1 MNSLSKFLAESL
13 LRELDEQVVV
23 LFPGGFKPPHGGHLE
38 LAERYADLPNVS
50 QVIVLVGPEP
60 RDGITREQSI
70 AIWQELTKSNNKI
83 LIQKTELTS
92 PLAAAYKFI
101 ETAKPGSYALAAS
114 SKGDDYKRVQ
124 QFTAGHQP
132 GGKYARE
139 GVNVVE
145 LPLDVKPLPYKGR
158 SDKAQKYAPGKSEN
172 EKGIS
177 ASVLRAD
184 LKNNDKEA
192 FATSYPNVVNKDV
205 IDRIYTIL
213 KGKLSESLNE
223 GKLRV
228 FDFDDTLVH
237 TNSKIHVIKKITGD
251 KITMNPA
258 QYAVYQPD
266 EGDIFD
272 FSEFSGPIKS
282 AKEFTKYTSIMR
294 SMLNAD
300 GADRKVVVLT
310 ARADGKSVQD
320 YLKTIGIQV
329 PVIAVGSSDPY
340 KKSEWIEDQI
350 AQGYDDVYF
359 LDDSP
364 KNIAAVN
371 TLKTKY
377 PQVKIRTQNVLQPDL
392 PAANMSELLEKGKAL
407 GLALKMKTKFK
418 DFLAKI
424 KQEGEETKQAFV
436 ALANAVKDGKQLS
449 PAEREQIGDQMKDV
463 LKTLGFTAAA
473 VLPGGTLYFIL
484 VKLLKLEKY
493 TMPSSFITEKVQLN
507 EGGGAGHL
515 AHPYEDLDL
524 TFSDIKEM
532 VKAALSGKLE
542 YAQEK
547 LDGQNLLVTY
557 KDGRV
562 RAARNKTELKNYGQ
576 ESKTIEQVAEKF
588 AGRGAIQAAFVETM
602 RDLETAINKLDA
614 TQKEVFFKN
623 GQRFLNLEILYPD
636 TQNVIPYGATLI
648 RMHHFKEYDQN
659 AKETATDNKGVELLQ
674 SAFDNVQAQAA
685 GDKTFEI
692 GVTNP
697 AKIKQDADFE
707 NQQKQ
712 FIAMADAIKQKYG
725 LGDETKVS
733 DYVKKYWTD
742 FVKNNA
748 KRYNYE
754 IPQEVL
760 DLIVNRWAFTDKTV
774 SLPNI
779 KAKIANP
786 EFLSWFE
793 KFDKGSAVEEV
804 KKRILR
810 PIEQLFLKLGVR
822 VLKNIENLT
831 AVNPNDSTKKIKQNV
846 SAAIRDI
853 QTAIDNESIAD
864 NSKATSFLRRE
875 LTRLKD
881 IGGFDAI
888 VPTEGVVFRYK
899 GKLYKLTGAFAPVN
913 QLLGYLRF

>member
-1 MNSLSKFLAESL
+1 MSSLSNFLVESL
-13 LRELDEQVVV
+13 LREIGEGTTV

-38 LAERYADLPNVS
+38 LALRYAELPGVS
-50 QVIVLVGPEP
+50 QVVILVGPEP
-60 RDGITREQSI
+60 RDGISRDQSI
-70 AIWQELTKSNNKI
+70 AIWRELTKSNNKV
-83 LIQKTELTS
+83 LIQKTEVNS
-92 PLAAAYKFI
+92 PLAAAYKYI
-101 ETAKPGSYALAAS
+101 ETAKPGTYALAAS

-124 QFTAGHQP
+124 QFVAGHAQ
-132 GGKYARE
+132 GAKYARE
-139 GVNVVE
+139 GVEVVE
-145 LPLDVKPLPYKGR
+145 LALDTKPLVYKDR
-158 SDKAQKYAPGKSEN
+158 SPKAVKYVSGKSEN
-172 EKGIS
+172 GKGIS

-184 LKNNDKEA
+184 LKNNDQEA
-192 FATSYPNVVNKDV
+192 FATNYPNVADKNAITKIFNIVKKKA
-205 IDRIYTIL
+205 T
-213 KGKLSESLNE
+213 ESLNE

-237 TNSKIHVIKKITGD
+237 TDSKIHVIKKLTGK
-251 KITMNPA
+251 KITMTPA
-258 QYAVYQPD
+258 EYAVYTED

-282 AKEFTKYTSIMR
+282 AKEFKKYTNVMR
-294 SMLNAD
+294 AMLKAD
-300 GADRKVVVLT
+300 GSDRKVVVLT
-310 ARADGKSVQD
+310 ARADSQSVKD
-320 YLKTIGIQV
+320 YLKTIGIDV
-329 PVIAVGSSDPY
+329 PVIGVGSSDPY
-340 KKSEWIEDQI
+340 KKSQWIEDQI

-364 KNIAAVN
+364 KNIAAVDR
-371 TLKTKY
+371 LKVKY
-377 PQVKIRTQNVLQPDL
+377 PQTKIRTQNVLKPDL
-392 PAANMSELLEKGKAL
+392 PAMNMNELFDKTKTL
-407 GLALKMKTKFK
+407 GLALKLKTKFK
-418 DFLAKI
+418 DFLANL

-436 ALANAVKDGKQLS
+436 TLANAVKDGKELS
-449 PAEREQIGDQMKDV
+449 SEEREQIGNQMKDI
-463 LKTLGFTAAA
+463 LKTLGFTAAT
-473 VLPGGTLYFIL
+473 VLPGGVIYFAL

-493 TMPSSFITEKVQLN
+493 TMPSSFIQEREQLN

-524 TFSDIKEM
+524 TFADIKEM
-532 VKAALSGKLE
+532 IKAALSGKLE

-602 RDLETAINKLDA
+602 RDLESAINKLDK
-614 TQKEVFFKN
+614 TQKEAFFKN
-623 GQRFLNLEILYPD
+623 GQRFLNIEILYPD

-674 SAFDNVQAQAA
+674 TAFDNIQAQASD
-685 GDKTFEI
+685 DKTFEI

-697 AKIKQDADFE
+697 ATIKQDADFE

-712 FIAMADAIKQKYG
+712 FVAMADAIKHRYK

-742 FVKNNA
+742 FVKDNA
-748 KRYNYE
+748 KRYGYE
-754 IPQEVL
+754 VPQEVL
-760 DLIVNRWAFTDKTV
+760 DLIVNRWAFTDKSV
-774 SLPNI
+774 SLPNV
-779 KAKIANP
+779 KAKITNP
-786 EFLSWFE
+786 EFSSWFE
-793 KFDKGSAVEEV
+793 KFDKGSYVEEV

-831 AVNPNDSTKKIKQNV
+831 AVNPNDSTKQIKQSV

-864 NSKATSFLRRE
+864 DGKATRFLKRE